1 MDMADDDQTRKLPP
15 EEPEGGGPGEPA
27 APKNEGE
34 TGGDEQAAPAP
45 GAPEE
50 PTHELPPA
58 AEDPTREQ
66 PSPAAAPGP
75 RRLTRSRDDRLI
87 AGVCGG
93 LGRYFGID
101 PVIFRVAAVALVFLG
116 GAGALLY
123 LAAILLVPSEGDD
136 QQSGRNLGQ
145 RGLAI
150 TGVVLLVVAAGAIFS
165 HGPFHF
171 WPAWP
176 LGFLLLFGLAVWWL
190 ITAERPSGGASGG
203 DSPRKTGQRLLL
215 GLLVL
220 VGSAALAVG
229 GAWLAG
235 AGSVTAA
242 GIAVLSVA
250 LMVGLG
256 AFAGFGRWL
265 ILPAL
270 AFAVPVGVV
279 SAAGIDLH
287 GGAGNREYTPVSAE
301 QLRPS
306 YKVGA
311 GRLMVDVRDTNLSPG
326 DHPLKLRVGLGQAVL
341 VVPAN
346 VCVASKA
353 HVGVGNVQWFGDSH
367 GGVDVDWDDQPV
379 SASANPR
386 IVLDAKVGMGE
397 VLITHQRSDAFEHRG
412 FRDFRKD
419 QFGPESNTGCEV
431 R

>member
-1 MDMADDDQTRKLPP
+1 MENDETRQLPP
-15 EEPEGGGPGEPA
+15 
-27 APKNEGE
+27 
-34 TGGDEQAAPAP
+34 GD
-45 GAPEE
+45 
-50 PTHELPPA
+50 PPDD
-58 AEDPTREQ
+58 EPTREQ
-66 PSPAAAPGP
+66 PKPDEP
-75 RRLTRSRDDRLI
+75 RRLKRSRDDRLI

-101 PVIFRVAAVALVFLG
+101 PVIFRVAAVALIFLG

-123 LAAILLVPSEGDD
+123 LAAILLVPDEGSEE
-136 QQSGRNLGQ
+136 QTGRSLGQ

-150 TGVVLLVVAAGAIFS
+150 TGVILLVVAGGVIFS

-176 LGFLLLFGLAVWWL
+176 LGFLLLFGLAIWWL
-190 ITAERPSGGASGG
+190 ATAERPSGSATGG
-203 DSPRKTGQRLLL
+203 DAPRKTGQRLLL

-220 VGSAALAVG
+220 VASGVFAVG

-256 AFAGFGRWL
+256 AVAGFGRWL

-270 AFAVPVGVV
+270 AFAIPVGVV

-287 GGAGNREYTPVSAE
+287 GGAGNREYNPVSTA

-311 GRLMVDVRDTNLSPG
+311 GRLMVDVRNANLGPG

-341 VVPAN
+341 VVPSN
-346 VCVASKA
+346 VCVATKA
-353 HVGVGNVQWFGDSH
+353 HAGVGNVESFGESH
-367 GGVDVDWDDQPV
+367 GGVDVDFDDQPL
-379 SASANPR
+379 SANANPR

-397 VLITHQRSDAFEHRG
+397 VLITHQRSDAFDHRG
-412 FRDFRKD
+412 FGDFHKD
-419 QFGPESNTGCEV
+419 QFGPQANTGCEV

>member
-1 MDMADDDQTRKLPP
+1 MADDDQTRDLPP
-15 EEPEGGGPGEPA
+15 EEPEGKPGGGGPGEPA
-27 APKNEGE
+27 PQTPEG
-34 TGGDEQAAPAP
+34 
-45 GAPEE
+45 E

-58 AEDPTREQ
+58 AEEPTREQ
-66 PSPAAAPGP
+66 PTPAAAPGP
-75 RRLTRSRDDRLI
+75 RRLKRSRDDRLI

-123 LAAILLVPSEGDD
+123 LAAILLVPDEGSD
-136 QQSGRNLGQ
+136 QQSGRSLSQ

-165 HGPFHF
+165 RGPFHF

-176 LGFLLLFGLAVWWL
+176 LGFLLLFGLAIWWL
-190 ITAERPSGGASGG
+190 ATAERPSGSATGG
-203 DSPRKTGQRLLL
+203 DSPRKTGHRLLL

-220 VGSAALAVG
+220 AASAVFAVG

-242 GIAVLSVA
+242 GVAVLSAA

-270 AFAVPVGVV
+270 AFAIPVGVV

-287 GGAGNREYTPVSAE
+287 GGAGNREYNPASSA

-311 GRLMVDVRDTNLSPG
+311 GRLMVDVTGANLTPG

-341 VVPAN
+341 VVPDN
-346 VCVASKA
+346 VCVAAKA
-353 HVGVGNVQWFGDSH
+353 HAGVGNVDTFGESH
-367 GGVDVDWDDQPV
+367 GGVDVDYDDQPPTLN
-379 SASANPR
+379 ANPR
-386 IVLDAKVGMGE
+386 IVLDANVGMGE
-397 VLITHQRSDAFEHRG
+397 VLITHQRSDAFDHRG
-412 FRDFRKD
+412 FGDFHKD
-419 QFGPESNTGCEV
+419 QFGPQANTGCEV

>member
-1 MDMADDDQTRKLPP
+1 MENDETRQLPP
-15 EEPEGGGPGEPA
+15 GDPPE
-27 APKNEGE
+27 
-34 TGGDEQAAPAP
+34 DE
-45 GAPEE
+45 
-50 PTHELPPA
+50 
-58 AEDPTREQ
+58 PTREQ
-66 PSPAAAPGP
+66 PQPEEP
-75 RRLTRSRDDRLI
+75 RRLKRSRDDRLI

-101 PVIFRVAAVALVFLG
+101 PVIFRVGAVALIFLG

-123 LAAILLVPSEGDD
+123 LAAILLVPDEGE
-136 QQSGRNLGQ
+136 QQPGDRNLRQ
-145 RGLAI
+145 RALAI
-150 TGVVLLVVAAGAIFS
+150 TGIVLLVIAAGAIFS

-176 LGFLLLFGLAVWWL
+176 LGFLLLFGLAIWWL
-190 ITAERPSGGASGG
+190 ATAERPSGSTTGG
-203 DSPRKTGQRLLL
+203 DAPRKTGQRLLL

-220 VGSAALAVG
+220 VGSAVLAIG

-235 AGSVTAA
+235 AGSITAA

-256 AFAGFGRWL
+256 AVAGFGRWL

-270 AFAVPVGVV
+270 AFAIPVGVV

-287 GGAGNREYTPVSAE
+287 GGAGNREYNPVSAA

-311 GRLMVDVRDTNLSPG
+311 GRLMVDVSNANLTPG

-341 VVPAN
+341 VVPDN
-346 VCVASKA
+346 VCVASRA
-353 HVGVGNVQWFGDSH
+353 HAGVGNVETFGESH
-367 GGVDVDWDDQPV
+367 GGVDVDFDDQPPT
-379 SASANPR
+379 AGLNPR

-397 VLITHQRSDAFEHRG
+397 VLITHQRSDAFDHRG
-412 FRDFRKD
+412 FGEFRKD
-419 QFGPESNTGCEV
+419 HFGPEANTGCEV

>member
-1 MDMADDDQTRKLPP
+1 
-15 EEPEGGGPGEPA
+15 
-27 APKNEGE
+27 
-34 TGGDEQAAPAP
+34 
-45 GAPEE
+45 
-50 PTHELPPA
+50 
-58 AEDPTREQ
+58 
-66 PSPAAAPGP
+66 
-75 RRLTRSRDDRLI
+75 LI

-93 LGRYFGID
+93 LGKYFGID
-101 PVIFRVAAVALVFLG
+101 PVIFRVASVALIFLG

-123 LAAILLVPSEGDD
+123 LAAILLVPDEREQEPGDR
-136 QQSGRNLGQ
+136 SLRE
-145 RGLAI
+145 RALAI
-150 TGVVLLVVAAGAIFS
+150 TGIVLLVVAAGVIFS

-176 LGFLLLFGLAVWWL
+176 LGLVLLVGLAIWWL
-190 ITAERPSGGASGG
+190 ATAERPSRSSTGG

-220 VGSAALAVG
+220 AASAVFAVG

-270 AFAVPVGVV
+270 AFAIPVGVV

-287 GGAGNREYTPVSAE
+287 GGAGNREYNPASSA

-311 GRLMVDVRDTNLSPG
+311 GRLMVDVTGANLSPG

-341 VVPAN
+341 VVPSN
-346 VCVASKA
+346 VCVATNA
-353 HVGVGNVQWFGDSH
+353 HAGVGNVESFGESH
-367 GGVDVDWDDQPV
+367 GGVDVHYDDQPPTV
-379 SASANPR
+379 GANPR
-386 IVLDAKVGMGE
+386 IVLDAKVGMGQ
-397 VLITHQRSDAFEHRG
+397 VLITHHRSDAIRQRG
-412 FRDFRKD
+412 FGGFQKTEF
-419 QFGPESNTGCEV
+419 FGPQANTGCEV

>member
-1 MDMADDDQTRKLPP
+1 MENDETRQLPP
-15 EEPEGGGPGEPA
+15 GPEPER
-27 APKNEGE
+27 
-34 TGGDEQAAPAP
+34 
-45 GAPEE
+45 APE
-50 PTHELPPA
+50 PGPQPPPPPA
-58 AEDPTREQ
+58 DE
-66 PSPAAAPGP
+66 P
-75 RRLTRSRDDRLI
+75 RRLKRSRDDRLI

-101 PVIFRVAAVALVFLG
+101 PVIFRVAAVALIFLG

-123 LAAILLVPSEGDD
+123 LAAILLVPEEGSEEQD
-136 QQSGRNLGQ
+136 GRTLGQ

-150 TGVVLLVVAAGAIFS
+150 TGVVLLVVAAGVILS

-176 LGFLLLFGLAVWWL
+176 LGFLVLFGLAIWWL
-190 ITAERPSGGASGG
+190 ATAERPSGGTTGG
-203 DSPRKTGQRLLL
+203 DAPRKTGQRLLL

-220 VGSAALAVG
+220 MASGAFAVG
-229 GAWLAG
+229 GFWLAG

-242 GIAVLSVA
+242 GIAVLSAA

-256 AFAGFGRWL
+256 AVAGFGRWL

-287 GGAGNREYTPVSAE
+287 GGAGNREYNVSSSQ

-311 GRLMVDVRDTNLSPG
+311 GRLMVDVTGSNLTPG

-341 VVPAN
+341 VVPDN
-346 VCVASKA
+346 VCVAAKA
-353 HVGVGNVQWFGDSH
+353 HAGVGNVDTFGESH
-367 GGVDVDWDDQPV
+367 GGVDVDYDDQPPTLN
-379 SASANPR
+379 ANPR
-386 IVLDAKVGMGE
+386 IVLDANVGMGE
-397 VLITHQRSDAFEHRG
+397 VLITHQRSDAFDHRG
-412 FRDFRKD
+412 FGDFHKD
-419 QFGPESNTGCEV
+419 QFGPQANTGCEV